1 MEPTR
6 RTLLAGGAAV
16 LAGTFLPAVTLPNA
30 FASNEAADNAFA
42 RLALNRL
49 TFGATKASMVTFQ
62 KLGFE
67 AWLDQ
72 QLAMRGDSEEV
83 KKRLAEAVLPI
94 SYEDGKDENGHS
106 WKGKDEPKRKLNFLN
121 SPATDLVPLNDWELG
136 MGYSERE
143 RPARE
148 IQLATLIRA
157 RHQDAQLFEL
167 MVQFWHEHFS
177 VNSVKDA
184 GCSAYFPLHDKAI
197 RAGALGNFRTLLG
210 ATAKSPSMLFYLNN
224 EGSKASP
231 ANENYARELLE
242 LHTLGEINYPNDQF
256 KDWKDVPGAKDG
268 LAVGYIDQDVY
279 ETARAFTGWSVA
291 DGRDIAEGEKLP
303 RTGEF
308 TYIQGWHDP
317 YQKRILGREFR
328 ANASPME
335 DGETVMD
342 MLAKHP
348 GTAQFIAL
356 KLCRRLVAD
365 EPPEKLVKE
374 AAAQFLSLADDPDQI
389 AKTIKFIALSPHFSE
404 GGATKMKRPFE
415 FLVSLYRATDAEI
428 IGMGSALDTLARA
441 GWRIHEWRPPTGH
454 PDVASYWANTNTISV
469 TTQIATIALDDWF
482 GCAKADLTG
491 GERAALKTNAD
502 LARYWAET
510 LFVSKPDDAF
520 VVALAEALGAPDDT
534 LAEDDGGRQWQT
546 RTLIALSALTPEF
559 MLR

>member
-6 RTLLAGGAAV
+6 RKLLAGGAAV
-16 LAGTFLPAVTLPNA
+16 LAGALLPSVTLPEA
-30 FASNEAADNAFA
+30 FASNAPAEDGLA

-49 TFGATKASMVTFQ
+49 TFGATKASMAEFK

-67 AWLDQ
+67 SWLDT
-72 QLAMRGDSEEV
+72 QLAMRSDSKDV
-83 KKRLAEAVLPI
+83 SKRLSEATLPL

-106 WKGKDEPKRKLNFLN
+106 WKGKNDPHRKLTFLHA
-121 SPATDLVPLNDWELG
+121 SGADMVPLNDWDLG
-136 MGYSERE
+136 MDYSERE

-148 IQLATLIRA
+148 IQFATLIRA
-157 RHQDAQLFEL
+157 THQEAQVFEV

-177 VNSVKDA
+177 VNCVKDA
-184 GCSAYFPLHDKAI
+184 GCSAYFPLYDRTI
-197 RAGALGNFRTLLG
+197 RAEALGNFRKLLG
-210 ATAKSPSMLFYLNN
+210 STAKSPSMLVYLNN

-242 LHTLGEINYPNDQF
+242 LHTLGEINYPNDQY

-268 LAVGYIDQDVY
+268 LAIGYIDQDVY
-279 ETARAFTGWSVA
+279 ETARAFTGWSIA
-291 DGRDIAEGEKLP
+291 DGREIADGEKLP

-308 TYIQGWHDP
+308 AYIQGWHDP

-365 EPPEKLVKE
+365 EPSETLVK
-374 AAAQFLSLADDPDQI
+374 ATAAQFLSLADDPDQI
-389 AKTIKFIALSPHFSE
+389 AKTIKFIAMSPEFSVGE
-404 GGATKMKRPFE
+404 ATKMKRPFE
-415 FLVSLYRATDAEI
+415 FLVSLYRATGAEI
-428 IGMGSALDTLARA
+428 VGMGSALDTLARA

-469 TTQIATIALDDWF
+469 TTQMAVIALEDWF
-482 GCAKADLTG
+482 ACGKTSLFG
-491 GERAALKTNAD
+491 GDRAALKTNAD
-502 LARYWAET
+502 LARYWSEAM
-510 LFVSKPDDAF
+510 LAQKPDEAF
-520 VVALAEALGAPDDT
+520 VMALAEAIGAPDDA
-534 LAEDDGGRQWQT
+534 LAEDEGGRQWQA
-546 RTLIALSALTPEF
+546 RTVIALAAITPEF